1 MVTQA
6 RALRTPITRKA
17 FCFSLSMM
25 VIYRLGN
32 CLPSRL
38 SGFHILRQL
47 NTHIGSNDDGGGG
60 NSGARCTS
68 SMMAQNSSHSTDTV
82 GNSHRG
88 NTRNNRDQPQF
99 RPKSERQN
107 AARKRKPIHL
117 PPMQLR
123 EVFSYSFPFLF
134 VVSRGMEDPAN
145 DFLDA
150 LKILVSL

>member
-47 NTHIGSNDDGGGG
+47 YTHIGSNDDPGGGK
-60 NSGARCTS
+60 NSDARC
-68 SMMAQNSSHSTDTV
+68 SSHTTDTV
-82 GNSHRG
+82 GKNHKG
-88 NTRNNRDQPQF
+88 KTHKKPDNQPPYDSNF
-99 RPKSERQN
+99 SRILRPTAQR
-107 AARKRKPIHL
+107 
-117 PPMQLR
+117 
-123 EVFSYSFPFLF
+123 V
-134 VVSRGMEDPAN
+134 
-145 DFLDA
+145 
-150 LKILVSL
+150 